1 MSDIPRH
8 NPQFMADE
16 DTVELEGTIHTV
28 LPGTMF
34 RVELENGHLVLAHIS
49 GKMRKRFIRLV
60 AGDKVKIEM
69 SPYDTEKAR
78 IVYRVDSRNP
88 HGPNR
93 GGPGKRRSPR
103 SMSRPGQPKKR
114 AKPNPTPRRGSG
126 PKKK

>member
-1 MSDIPRH
+1 
-8 NPQFMADE
+8 MAADD

-88 HGPNR
+88 NHPGRR

-126 PKKK
+126 GGRSKKK